1 MMRFFYAFFLNFY
14 FWYGFI
20 FRPSAR
26 GEGPLA

>member
-1 MMRFFYAFFLNFY
+1 MRAFYAFFCNFY
-14 FWYGFI
+14 FWYGFD